1 MLKEFKFDRDEN
13 VVETGFG
20 KVRGYQFDG
29 MYVFKGIPYAEAE
42 RFHVP
47 HAPKK
52 WDKVLD
58 CSIYGCVSPLLHFN
72 PPTGDHLLIPRQY
85 WVQGENCQNLNL
97 WTESINSDVK
107 KPVLVWI
114 HGGGFSDGSSIEAPF
129 YNGFNFARH
138 NDCVFVSVNH
148 RLNIFGYMDVSSYGE
163 EYYNSGN
170 YLLPSTFFLS
180 PNSAEYRAGMK

>member
-107 KPVLVWI
+107 
-114 HGGGFSDGSSIEAPF
+114 
-129 YNGFNFARH
+129 
-138 NDCVFVSVNH
+138 C
-148 RLNIFGYMDVSSYGE
+148 
-163 EYYNSGN
+163 
-170 YLLPSTFFLS
+170 
-180 PNSAEYRAGMK
+180 